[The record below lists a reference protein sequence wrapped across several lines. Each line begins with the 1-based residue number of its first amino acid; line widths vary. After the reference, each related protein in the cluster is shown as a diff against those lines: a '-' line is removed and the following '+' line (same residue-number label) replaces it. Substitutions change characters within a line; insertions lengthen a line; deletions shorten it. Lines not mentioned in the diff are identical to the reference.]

1 MQKKNLFPLLF
12 VKERSSYYYNGS
24 GRSCSRTGSQCIR
37 IKLFRIKK
45 KLFRKLEHWK
55 NCGTKKCLNIISGL
69 PCMNTLIGIDKGIQ
83 DNLWQQCHD
92 PDLSQKA
99 ALG

>member
-1 MQKKNLFPLLF
+1 
-12 VKERSSYYYNGS
+12 
-24 GRSCSRTGSQCIR
+24 
-37 IKLFRIKK
+37 
-45 KLFRKLEHWK
+45 
-55 NCGTKKCLNIISGL
+55 
-69 PCMNTLIGIDKGIQ
+69 MNTLIGIDKGIQ